1 LAVPPT
7 MSAPASHY
15 PSSSAPKAEAD
26 RFPTRL
32 VLAVG
37 LGALVIFALATW
49 ITYRVSEREIELALP
64 AGPSAPPSEVGK
76 DEIGLINQKLFEQQL
91 EAQRKQTQQERR
103 LSSYGWVDRDRGVIR
118 IPIDEAMK
126 KMVGDSGR

>member
-1 LAVPPT
+1 

-15 PSSSAPKAEAD
+15 PSSSVPKAEAD

-37 LGALVIFALATW
+37 FAALAIFALATW
-49 ITYRVSEREIELALP
+49 ITYRVSEREIELVLP
-64 AGPSAPPSEVGK
+64 AGPPPPPSEVGK

-91 EAQRKQTQQERR
+91 DAQRKQTQQQQR

-126 KMVGDSGR
+126 KMVGESGR